1 MKRLLAITLITL
13 LSGCAVVDKVKEV
26 WPRDH
31 DNALVSG
38 FIDLQVSLDKADC
51 SKKDTLIEAR
61 KHADWLNRYAE
72 FRNDPQRISTKGI
85 LDNLDK
91 AVDGSEAVCKRW
103 VNLSKTRMD
112 IIKSSWSGR

>member
-1 MKRLLAITLITL
+1 MKRFIIISAVMM
-13 LSGCAVVDKVKEV
+13 LSGCAAIDKVKEI

-31 DNALVSG
+31 DSALVSG
-38 FIDLQVSLDKADC
+38 FVNLQVSLEKADC
-51 SKKDTLIEAR
+51 SNKETILDAK

-91 AVDGSEAVCKRW
+91 AIDGSEAVCKRW
-103 VNLSKTRMD
+103 INLSKTRMD
-112 IIKSSWSGR
+112 IIKGSWSGR